1 MREELTKKISRKRQN
16 TSIYV
21 RKQQVVLD
29 RLKKGIE
36 EIRKKYDRIFSVV
49 LYCHFQFPRLDFV
62 EHLS

>member
-1 MREELTKKISRKRQN
+1 MTKKISRKRQN

-29 RLKKGIE
+29 PLKKGIE